1 MLRKFALNKI
11 FRTTGMLVLLLLL
24 VVFPSTNKYTLEKE
38 VAKVSS
44 KLEKKE
50 VFLIDRNGYIART
63 KICLDEE
70 TKENYAIK
78 LLELLIIDGKL
89 VNKIPNG
96 FKALLPSTTVINN
109 VKINKN
115 NITIDLSHDIY
126 ELNNEELLKAIEM
139 ITFNL
144 TTIENI
150 KNVYINVDGKPLSK
164 DNLYFNQPFTRSDGI
179 NKSSDMSTYKNTNST
194 TVYYV
199 SKNNFGYY
207 YVPVTKITNDNR
219 EKISIIIDELTSSN
233 AYQTNLMSFLN
244 YNAKLLDY
252 NIEGKVLTLNFN
264 EFLFDDITSK
274 DILEEVIYTISLSVR
289 DNYDVNEVV
298 FIVDNKEITKSVIKN
313 IE

>member
-24 VVFPSTNKYTLEKE
+24 LLFPATNKYSLEKE
-38 VAKVSS
+38 VAKVSG

-50 VFLIDRNGYIART
+50 VFLIDRYGYIART

-70 TKENYAIK
+70 SKEKYAIK
-78 LLELLIIDGKL
+78 LIELLVIDGKL

-126 ELNNEELLKAIEM
+126 ELNNEELLKAIEI
-139 ITFNL
+139 ITYNL

-164 DNLYFNQPFTRSDGI
+164 ENLYFEQPFTRSDGI

-194 TVYYV
+194 TIYFV

-252 NIEGKVLTLNFN
+252 NFENNVLTLNFN